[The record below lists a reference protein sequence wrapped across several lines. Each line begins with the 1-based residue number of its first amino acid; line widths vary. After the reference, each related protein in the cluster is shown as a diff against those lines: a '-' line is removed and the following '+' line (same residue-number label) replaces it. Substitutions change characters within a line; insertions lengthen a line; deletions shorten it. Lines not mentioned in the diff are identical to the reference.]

1 MENPVIIALDFKNAD
16 QAKSFL
22 TSFEGQSPYV
32 KVGMEL
38 FYAEGPPFIKWLKE
52 KNFRIFLDLKLHDIP
67 TTVHKAMKVLGGL
80 NIDMVNVHAAGGTHM
95 MRAAKEGLLA
105 AGAHHTKLIAVTQLT
120 STTEKVLNE
129 ELLIKNVDMKECV
142 THYAELAKKAGLDGV
157 VCSVQEAMK
166 IKDVCGKNFL
176 AVTPGIRPSG
186 SDTHDQARVATP
198 REAALKG
205 SDYMVIGRSI
215 TQSETPVTTYSEIL
229 NEWRDS
235 HENNNFPTFA

>member
-22 TSFEGQSPYV
+22 SDFEEQSPYV

-38 FYAEGPPFIKWLKE
+38 FYAEGTSFIKWLKE

-67 TTVHKAMKVLGGL
+67 TTVHKAMKVLGGM
-80 NIDMVNVHAAGGTHM
+80 NIDMVNVHAAGGTQM
-95 MRAAKEGLLA
+95 MSAAKEGLLA
-105 AGAHHTKLIAVTQLT
+105 AGAKHTKLIAVTQLT
-120 STTEKVLNE
+120 STTEKVLND
-129 ELLIKNVDMKECV
+129 ELLIENVDMKECV
-142 THYAELAKKAGLDGV
+142 THYADLARKAGLDGV

-176 AVTPGIRPSG
+176 TVTPGIRPSG

-215 TQSETPVTTYSEIL
+215 TQSETPLATYSQIL
-229 NEWRDS
+229 HEWRDS

>member
-1 MENPVIIALDFKNAD
+1 MENPVIIALDFKDAD
-16 QAKSFL
+16 QAKSL
-22 TSFEGQSPYV
+22 LSNFEGHSPYV

-38 FYAEGPPFIKWLKE
+38 FYAEGTSFIKWLKE
-52 KNFRIFLDLKLHDIP
+52 RNFRIFLDLKLHDIP

-80 NIDMVNVHAAGGTHM
+80 NIDMVNVHAAGGIQM
-95 MRAAKEGLLA
+95 MSAAKEGLLA
-105 AGAHHTKLIAVTQLT
+105 AGANHTKLIAVTQLT

-129 ELLIKNVDMKECV
+129 ELLIKDVDMKECV
-142 THYAELAKKAGLDGV
+142 THYADLAKKAGLDGV

-166 IKDVCGKNFL
+166 IKEVCGNTFL
-176 AVTPGIRPSG
+176 TVTPGIRPSG

-215 TQSETPVTTYSEIL
+215 TQSETPVTTYSQLL